1 MAAIAESLREF
12 QESLQSID
20 LNDLDFENIGAWP
33 IAVKVIAWALVF
45 SLVIFGGYKF
55 IISDIQAGF
64 DVIASK
70 EAQLKKEFETKA
82 FEAANLE
89 AYRKQ
94 MVEMEESFGALV
106 GQLPSDTEVPGLLE
120 DISNKGVSN
129 GLDFRSIALKPE
141 HAAEFY
147 VELPID
153 ILVQGTFHDMGA
165 FVSGVAG
172 LPRIVT
178 LHDFT
183 IAPDKDNASRLLMT
197 IVAKTYRYKDDR
209 SDSADQKK
217 GLGGKTLPPA
227 QNKGLG
233 GKKPIAPSNT
243 AKGK

>member
-20 LNDLDFENIGAWP
+20 INDLDFENIGAWP
-33 IAVKVIAWALVF
+33 IAVKAIAWVLVF
-45 SLVIFGGYKF
+45 TLVIFGGYKF
-55 IISDIQAGF
+55 IIADMQDSF
-64 DVIASK
+64 DAIAAQ
-70 EAQLKKEFETKA
+70 EVQLKQEFETKA

-89 AYRKQ
+89 SYRKQ

-141 HAAEFY
+141 YAAEFY

-153 ILVQGTFHDMGA
+153 IVVQGTFHDMGA

-178 LHDFT
+178 LHDFL

-209 SDSADQKK
+209 SESAGLKK
-217 GLGGKTLPPA
+217 GPSTKPA
-227 QNKGLG
+227 S
-233 GKKPIAPSNT
+233 PST